1 MAKMKIWTN
10 GKYLWTR
17 TIGST
22 IFGQGVDSILFYP
35 LAFYNSGV
43 IPNDKLMLV
52 VVAQFL
58 AKTGVEVF
66 FTPITYKII
75 KFLKAKEKIDFYDTK
90 TNFNPFN
97 LKI

>member
-1 MAKMKIWTN
+1 MKIWTK
-10 GKYLWTR
+10 GKKLWTR

-22 IFGQGVDSILFYP
+22 VVGEGIDSILFYP

-43 IPNDKLMLV
+43 IPNEMLMLV

-58 AKTGVEVF
+58 AKTGVEIV

-75 KFLKAKEKIDFYDTK
+75 KFLKTKEKIDFYDTK
-90 TNFNPFN
+90 TNFNPFIF
-97 LKI
+97 KG

>member
-1 MAKMKIWTN
+1 
-10 GKYLWTR
+10 
-17 TIGST
+17 
-22 IFGQGVDSILFYP
+22 
-35 LAFYNSGV
+35 
-43 IPNDKLMLV
+43 MLV

-58 AKTGVEVF
+58 AKTGVEVV

-75 KFLKAKEKIDFYDTK
+75 KFLKAKEKIDFYDIK